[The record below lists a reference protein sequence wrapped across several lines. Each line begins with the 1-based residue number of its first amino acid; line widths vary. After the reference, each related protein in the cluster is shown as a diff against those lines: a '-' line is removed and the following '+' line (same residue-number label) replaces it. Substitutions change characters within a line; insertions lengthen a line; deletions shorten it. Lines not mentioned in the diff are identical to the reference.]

1 MLNEA
6 FCSHFEV
13 LQSLSV
19 VISDKQFAQCAQ
31 TFARWIP
38 MTSEH
43 REALL
48 SSEEYL
54 VGKIAISD
62 DLLDKLSLCKRR
74 RQAIERAATP
84 EQRVK
89 TMLDIISRQPDSAF
103 AQFVDALKSTNQHGA
118 AATISGD
125 NGSVTKSEPSKLHE
139 TYTEDTPKTAHR
151 RQDNVQLSN
160 HFLIFTVLVV

>member
-103 AQFVDALKSTNQHGA
+103 AQFVDALQSTNQHEA
-118 AATISGD
+118 ADIVSGD
-125 NGSVTKSEPSKLHE
+125 TPCVTKSEASTLHASK
-139 TYTEDTPKTAHR
+139 TTHR
-151 RQDNVQLSN
+151 RQVNVPLSN
-160 HFLIFTVLVV
+160 MFFLLLIFVVLVI